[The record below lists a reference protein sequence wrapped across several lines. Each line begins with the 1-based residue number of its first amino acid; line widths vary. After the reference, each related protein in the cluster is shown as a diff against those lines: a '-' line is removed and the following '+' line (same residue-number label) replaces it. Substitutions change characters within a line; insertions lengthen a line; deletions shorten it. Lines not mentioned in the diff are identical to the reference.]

1 MRNLGTSI
9 FMALLA
15 GTLFFSCNQEADQA
29 YIDEIKN
36 HQKELNEQYADTSHS
51 PLLEEDLKNF
61 TGLDFFPID
70 PKFKVDA
77 KFIRTPNE
85 QPFGMKTT
93 TDRLPLYV
101 KYGIVKFEIGNQ
113 KFQLSIFQNLDLV
126 KQEGYEDYLFLPFT
140 DLTSGV
146 ESYGGGRYIDLRL
159 PDSDHIIIDFN
170 KAYNPYC
177 AYNHRYSCPV
187 PPVENDMKMEIKAG
201 VKAWAKHE

>member
-1 MRNLGTSI
+1 MKTLGSI
-9 FMALLA
+9 LLIAFLA
-15 GTLFFSCNQEADQA
+15 GTLFISCNQKTDQA
-29 YIDEIKN
+29 YIDEIQN
-36 HQKELNEQYADTSHS
+36 HQKELNEQYADSSHS
-51 PLLEEDLKNF
+51 PLSEKDLKSF
-61 TGLDFFPID
+61 TGLGFFPID
-70 PKFKVDA
+70 PKYRVDA
-77 KFIRTPNE
+77 EFVRTPNE

-93 TDRLPLYV
+93 TDRLPMYM
-101 KYGIVKFEIGNQ
+101 KYGIAKFDIGGKN
-113 KFQLSIFQNLDLV
+113 FQLSIFQNLDLV

-187 PPVENDMKMEIKAG
+187 PPVENDMNIEIKAG
-201 VKAWAKHE
+201 VKAWAEK